1 MRRNTSGVNQGATT
15 RNRCGTLDES
25 DAIALLMQRVPPGL
39 LDQKIKMD

>member
-1 MRRNTSGVNQGATT
+1 MRVELIKEQRREIVAAP
-15 RNRCGTLDES
+15 LDES